1 MARHEGPV
9 NGTIAIVN
17 TEAAE
22 STVIIVEPIP
32 TSTAQYAALEGGT
45 AEVTTG
51 TLITDELE
59 HTYFDAAITT
69 TGGATTTGE
78 RATGATKGLL
88 VFHNADD
95 AVTSSYILEPVQCTA
110 SEYAAVL
117 GGTADIMCT
126 MFTDTLGYSFFEAE
140 IV

>member
-1 MARHEGPV
+1 MARHEGPI
-9 NGTIAIVN
+9 NGTFALVN

-32 TSTAQYAALEGGT
+32 TSTAEYATLEGGT

-69 TGGATTTGE
+69 TGGETTTGA
-78 RATGATKGLL
+78 RAMGATKGLL
-88 VFHNADD
+88 VFHNETD
-95 AVTSSYILEPVQCTA
+95 AITSSYIVEPLQCSA
-110 SEYAAVL
+110 AEYAAIL
-117 GGTADIMCT
+117 AGTGDIMCT
-126 MFTDTLGYSFFEAE
+126 MYTDGLGHKFFEAE
-140 IV
+140 AL